1 MISGIDIFCFFIF
14 LVTIFFAIRGGFL
27 SAFLSVLLAYLSIFL
42 ASAFANPAS
51 YTFRFLSVPYH
62 IAYTIVFLAVFI
74 LLYIIGEMGIWLLK
88 KMVSVKILGIFDTV
102 LAGVLGGF
110 KALLIMGAVFS
121 LLTAYTL
128 SPVTN
133 KMLEGSFFK
142 RVSDKIYQQTYPFA
156 RAAIPQLIKIARGEF
171 EGRNIEI
178 SNSLVSSEVVAKTIN
193 LVSREVIELSRELT
207 P

>member
-1 MISGIDIFCFFIF
+1 MISGIDIFCFFIL

-27 SAFLSVLLAYLSIFL
+27 SAFLSVILAYLAIFL

-62 IAYTIVFLAVFI
+62 VAYTILFLAVFVI
-74 LLYIIGEMGIWLLK
+74 IYIIGELLIWILK
-88 KMVSVKILGIFDTV
+88 KVVSIKILGIFDV
-102 LAGVLGGF
+102 ILAGILGGF
-110 KALLIMGAVFS
+110 KALLIMGVVFS
-121 LLTAYTL
+121 LINTYTL
-128 SPVTN
+128 SDVTN

-142 RVSDKIYQQTYPFA
+142 RTSFKIYEKTYPFA
-156 RAAIPQLIKIARGEF
+156 QAAIPQLIKIARGEF
-171 EGRNIEI
+171 DKRDIDVSGVN
-178 SNSLVSSEVVAKTIN
+178 LSSEVVAKTIN